1 VSSARPGKKPPTI
14 LIVDD
19 EESIRFAVRDY
30 LETQGLAVE
39 EAADSRALR
48 ATLRKSRPDA
58 IVLDYRLPEGNT
70 LDVLSE
76 IKTVHPDIPIIV
88 LTGHATID
96 LAVTAVKLGADHFMT
111 KPVELPTLHV
121 MLQRLLSSRKAQ
133 KRDAAVRSR
142 SAVQAVDPFV
152 GSSETVRQLR
162 EDAERVAGSDSAV
175 LVLGETGA
183 GKGVLS
189 RWLHRASS
197 RADEPFVELNCAGLA
212 RDLVESE
219 LFGHERGAFT
229 GAVSRKQGL
238 LEIADGGAVFLDEIG
253 DMDLQLQAKLLKVVE
268 EKRFR
273 RVGELHDRYSDI
285 RLIAATHRD
294 LVALSREEKFRSD
307 LYFRISTI
315 TLTVPPLRRR
325 VEDIPLLAR
334 NFVRSLAAEMGRPER
349 DLQRDA
355 LAALQSYSWP
365 GNVRELRNVL
375 ERALLLST
383 GDAIFAGDLRF
394 DFDGRG
400 APPAL
405 STADRLEDIERAHV
419 IRVIGEENGHVERA
433 ATRLGIPRSTLYQKL
448 KAYGYKR
455 I

>member
-1 VSSARPGKKPPTI
+1 MSAPPLKKRATV
-14 LIVDD
+14 LLVDD
-19 EESIRFAVRDY
+19 EASIRFAMRDY
-30 LETQGLAVE
+30 LETHGLLVE
-39 EAADSRALR
+39 EAADARALR
-48 ATLRKSRPDA
+48 AALRKSRPDA
-58 IVLDYRLPEGNT
+58 IVLDYRLTEGNT
-70 LDVLSE
+70 LDLLSE
-76 IKTVHPDIPIIV
+76 IKMTHPDIPIIV
-88 LTGHATID
+88 LTAHATID

-111 KPVELPTLHV
+111 KPVELVTLHV

-142 SAVQAVDPFV
+142 SAVQAVDPFI
-152 GSSETVRQLR
+152 GTSEAVRLLR

-183 GKGVLS
+183 GKGVLA
-189 RWLHRASS
+189 RWLHRTSP

-229 GAVSRKQGL
+229 GAVSKKQGL
-238 LEIADGGAVFLDEIG
+238 LEIADGGTVFLDEIG

-273 RVGELHDRYSDI
+273 RVGELRDRYSDI
-285 RLIAATHRD
+285 RLVAATHRD

-325 VEDIPLLAR
+325 VEDIPLLAGT
-334 NFVRSLAAEMGRPER
+334 FVRSLSAEMGCPER
-349 DLQRDA
+349 ELKPDA
-355 LAALQSYSWP
+355 LAALRSYSWP
-365 GNVRELRNVL
+365 GNVRELRNVV
-375 ERALLLST
+375 ERALLLSS
-383 GDAIFAGDLRF
+383 GEAIFAGDLRF

-400 APPAL
+400 STPAL
-405 STADRLEDIERAHV
+405 AATDSLADVERAHV
-419 IRVIGEENGHVERA
+419 IRLVAEENGHVERA
-433 ATRLGIPRSTLYQKL
+433 AARLAIPRSTLYQKL
-448 KAYGYKR
+448 KSYGYKR
-455 I
+455 V